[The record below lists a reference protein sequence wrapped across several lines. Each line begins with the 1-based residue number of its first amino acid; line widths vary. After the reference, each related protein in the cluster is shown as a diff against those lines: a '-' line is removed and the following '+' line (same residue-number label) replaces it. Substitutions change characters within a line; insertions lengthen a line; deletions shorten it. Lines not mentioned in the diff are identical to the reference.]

1 MTDER
6 NMIAETAERL
16 FAAHLGTATIE
27 AAEAGAWPAALWDEI
42 IANGLDRVLVP
53 EDQGGI
59 GGHWEDAFVILQAA
73 GHHAAPVPLAE
84 TIGAGWLLA
93 RAGLAVPEGVLSLCE
108 GATSVPWGAQ
118 AVQVL
123 VATGEGQFAVHDAG
137 GAEISAD
144 RNIGRD
150 PRDGMVFANAPVATG
165 SGNVPAIG
173 ALVRSC
179 QMAGAITEVLDLC
192 VTYAGERVQFGRP
205 IGKFQA
211 IQQQL
216 AILAGEAAAAELAAQ
231 IACRAV
237 DRGGEAFLEIA
248 TAKIRTG
255 EAVGKAAAISHQVFG
270 AIGFTE
276 EHHLHNLPRRLWS
289 WRAEYGTESIWA
301 RRLGRAVAEQGADQL
316 WPNLT
321 KTN

>member
-1 MTDER
+1 
-6 NMIAETAERL
+6 
-16 FAAHLGTATIE
+16 
-27 AAEAGAWPAALWDEI
+27 
-42 IANGLDRVLVP
+42 
-53 EDQGGI
+53 
-59 GGHWEDAFVILQAA
+59 
-73 GHHAAPVPLAE
+73 
-84 TIGAGWLLA
+84 
-93 RAGLAVPEGVLSLCE
+93 
-108 GATSVPWGAQ
+108 
-118 AVQVL
+118 
-123 VATGEGQFAVHDAG
+123 
-137 GAEISAD
+137 
-144 RNIGRD
+144 
-150 PRDGMVFANAPVATG
+150 MVFANAPVATG

-179 QMAGAITEVLDLC
+179 QMAGAITEVLNLC
-192 VTYAGERVQFGRP
+192 VTYAGERVQFERP

-276 EHHLHNLPRRLWS
+276 EHHLHNLTRRLWS